1 MDELDKLRE
10 TILDSETFCFYPFLE
25 VSTRPNGAVFP
36 CCYWNDLN
44 DRGFKDE
51 QRISDDNTIRTFWNN
66 DLVQRV
72 RTDIASEKKVGGC
85 STCYRDGKSSMR
97 QRSIKE
103 YSNDRDKLQLVKD
116 TLDNNSIATHTPI
129 KLELK
134 PSNLCNL
141 KCLICNSYDSSQIEK
156 EFTALSK
163 DSGIETKGGSFFR
176 KIDKPGIWEAG
187 FPLEQVSKADWAESA
202 KFWEEVEMFLPK
214 IEVLSFAGGEPTLNP
229 VVHKIIEYC
238 VTNDYAKNIKVFV
251 SSNFTNLN
259 AKFLK
264 SMSHFKQFELIASID
279 AVGEVQ
285 EYSRFPSNWKQIQ
298 KNFEEAKQYMK
309 HDNIK
314 ILVNATVSIFN
325 IFEIHKLL
333 WYIDEQSKLYP
344 YYKEWPFNIN
354 LLAYPPH
361 QEITIIPEKFRKP
374 IINELQNYI
383 DNSTMIKQFPE
394 LQIKIDLLINQLLT
408 PCNNNDSI
416 EKLNLLR
423 DSLDVLDKH
432 RGVSYKVSIPQ
443 LDQIFKDTLV

>member
-36 CCYWNDLN
+36 CCYWNDFN

-116 TLDNNSIATHTPI
+116 TLDNSGIATHTPI

-202 KFWEEVEMFLPK
+202 KFWKEVEMFLPK
-214 IEVLSFAGGEPTLNP
+214 IEVLSLAGGEPTLNP

-325 IFEIHKLL
+325 ILILV
-333 WYIDEQSKLYP
+333 EQ
-344 YYKEWPFNIN
+344 
-354 LLAYPPH
+354 
-361 QEITIIPEKFRKP
+361 
-374 IINELQNYI
+374 
-383 DNSTMIKQFPE
+383 
-394 LQIKIDLLINQLLT
+394 
-408 PCNNNDSI
+408 
-416 EKLNLLR
+416 
-423 DSLDVLDKH
+423 
-432 RGVSYKVSIPQ
+432 
-443 LDQIFKDTLV
+443 

>member
-25 VSTRPNGAVFP
+25 ISTRPNGAVFP
-36 CCYWNDLN
+36 CCYWNDFTTQ
-44 DRGFKDE
+44 GFYAE
-51 QRISDDNTIRTFWNN
+51 ERISTDNGIRTFWNN
-66 DLVQRV
+66 DLVKRV
-72 RTDIASEKKVGGC
+72 RNDIASEKKVRGC

-97 QRSIKE
+97 LRSIKE
-103 YSNDRDKLQLVKD
+103 YSNDRDKLRLVKD
-116 TLDNNSIATHTPI
+116 TLDNNGIANHTPI

-156 EFTALSK
+156 EFIALSK

-187 FPLEQVSKADWAESA
+187 FPLEQVSKADWAESK

-229 VVHKIIEYC
+229 IIHKMIEYC
-238 VTNDYAKNIKVFV
+238 VTNDYAKNITVFV

-259 AKFLK
+259 AKFLELMK
-264 SMSHFKQFELIASID
+264 HFKKFELIASID

-298 KNFEEAKQYMK
+298 KNFEEAKKYMK

-314 ILVNATVSIFN
+314 ILINATVSIFT

-374 IINELQNYI
+374 IIDELQNYI
-383 DNSTMIKQFPE
+383 DNSSMIKQFPE
-394 LQIKIDLLINQLLT
+394 LQIKIDLLINQLLI
-408 PCNNNDSI
+408 PYNSEDSI
-416 EKLNLLR
+416 QKLSLLR

-432 RGVSYKVSIPQ
+432 RGVSYKTSIPQ
-443 LDQIFKDTLV
+443 LEQIFKDTLV